1 MSRALDTARQG
12 AGRRGFSLI
21 EIIVTVVIAGLLG
34 ALLVNMLGTTL
45 IRGGTAA
52 ATAQQ
57 SAQAES
63 TIEVVVAKYLEH
75 VNANTSG
82 SLAYVQAQYPANA
95 TLAYTSMTLEGSIPA
110 LRVTATVGS
119 ASATTVLTQA
129 RTSAADGAM
138 GY

>member
-1 MSRALDTARQG
+1 MNTAMSAARKVC
-12 AGRRGFSLI
+12 RGFTLI

-34 ALLVNMLGTTL
+34 ALLVNMLGTVLTK
-45 IRGGTAA
+45 GGTAA
-52 ATAQQ
+52 ATARE

-63 TIEVVVAKYLEH
+63 VIELVVAKYVEH

-95 TLAYTSMTLEGSIPA
+95 TLSYTSMTLEGSIPA
-110 LRVTATVGS
+110 LKVTATVGGS
-119 ASATTVLTQA
+119 SATTVLTQA
-129 RTSAADGAM
+129 RTNANDAAM

>member
-1 MSRALDTARQG
+1 MSAAIRS
-12 AGRRGFSLI
+12 GRKASRGFTLI

-45 IRGGTAA
+45 TRGASTPASA
-52 ATAQQ
+52 RD

-63 TIEVVVAKYLEH
+63 VIELVVAKYVEH

-95 TLAYTSMTLEGSIPA
+95 TLSYTDMTLEGSIPA

-129 RTSAADGAM
+129 RTNASDGQM

>member
-1 MSRALDTARQG
+1 MSRARRSARS
-12 AGRRGFSLI
+12 RGFTLI

-34 ALLVNMLGTTL
+34 ALLVNMLGTKLTK
-45 IRGGTAA
+45 GANTA
-52 ATAQQ
+52 ATARD

-63 TIEVVVAKYLEH
+63 IIELVVSKYVEH
-75 VNANTSG
+75 LNANTSG

-110 LRVTATVGS
+110 LKVTATVGS